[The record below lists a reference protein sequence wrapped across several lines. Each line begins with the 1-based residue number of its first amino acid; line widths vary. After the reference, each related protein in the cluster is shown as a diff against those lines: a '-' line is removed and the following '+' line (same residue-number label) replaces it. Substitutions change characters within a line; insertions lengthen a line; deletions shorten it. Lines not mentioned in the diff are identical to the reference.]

1 MLKIKI
7 PAFCTSEIEYTCSV
21 VFTEWIG
28 IKYELIYSE
37 QDYLLISFGEKELKI
52 NASFFI
58 KASSDWLGQSSM
70 PVLPLKLYNLS
81 ELKSIL
87 SSDIHI
93 REAQLP
99 VLYGIPKIKFNECC
113 IDCGIDIFGGIFFMI
128 SRYEEIVVKGRD
140 NYNRFSG
147 KSSIAYKENFIFR
160 PIVNEYLELLFSM
173 LLYLCPNLTR
183 NKMRFQMIPTHDV
196 DIPFFCFNQSLAR
209 FARRIGGDILKR
221 KSFTLAFEDYCT
233 WDSVR
238 KNGLE
243 SDPFY
248 TFDFIMSES
257 EKRNLQSAFYFLPS
271 SSPEMNMKYPI
282 TLLEMRS
289 LLQKI
294 DNRGHEIGIHG
305 CYGTYLNQKVFA
317 SDVCLLNKT
326 MESCG
331 IKQKLRGGR
340 QHILQW
346 QNPDT
351 FRIWDTVGMDYDS
364 TLSFADV
371 AGFRCGTC
379 YEYSVF
385 DISKRK
391 KLSLKERPLIAMECT
406 ILAPRYMNMG
416 LTDNAL
422 MLFKRLKDACKY
434 YGGNFVLLF
443 HNNEFADEDTRRFYI
458 DVLDC

>member
-1 MLKIKI
+1 MLEIKI
-7 PAFCTSEIEYTCSV
+7 PNFCRSEIEYICYV
-21 VFTEWIG
+21 VFSEWLDIEYK
-28 IKYELIYSE
+28 ITLSE
-37 QDYLLISFGEKELKI
+37 QECILIAFAEKEFKMC
-52 NASFFI
+52 ADFFI
-58 KASSDWLGQSSM
+58 KASTDWLGRNSM
-70 PVLPLKLYNLS
+70 PILPLEWYNLTEVKMWLSS
-81 ELKSIL
+81 EL
-87 SSDIHI
+87 HI
-93 REAQLP
+93 CENEMP
-99 VLYGIPKIKFNECC
+99 VLYGVPEIAVSENT
-113 IDCGIDIFGGIFFMI
+113 IDCSIDILGSIFFMI
-128 SRYEEIVVKGRD
+128 SRYEEVVIQERD
-140 NYNRFSG
+140 NYNRFSA
-147 KSSIAYKENFIFR
+147 KSSIAYKAGFLFR
-160 PIVNEYLELLFSM
+160 PIVNEYVELLFSM
-173 LLYLCPNLTR
+173 LSYLFPTLTR
-183 NKMRFQMIPTHDV
+183 KKMKFKLIPTHDV
-196 DIPFFCFNQSLAR
+196 DIPFFCFNQSLVK
-209 FARRIGGDILKR
+209 FSRRIGSDILKR